1 MSPSVILL
9 HIPRGDKFD
18 YLHLQNNFEHV
29 GHNLTHTLSLSLSLT
44 QHALSISLSYTHTH
58 TLSRTLQTPHFFRQ
72 IILTIF
78 EQIIYE
84 YEMDVFIFW
93 QLCIQLKLSI
103 TNTGLGFNSHLLMY
117 TPSTC

>member
-18 YLHLQNNFEHV
+18 YLHLQNNFEHA
-29 GHNLTHTLSLSLSLT
+29 GHNLTHTLSHNT
-44 QHALSISLSYTHTH
+44 QHALSLSH
-58 TLSRTLQTPHFFRQ
+58 TLQTPHFFRQ

-84 YEMDVFIFW
+84 YEMNVFIFRQW
-93 QLCIQLKLSI
+93 SCIQLKLSI